1 MKINEG
7 RIKSFDLIDEPL
19 GTQKLENGMYDLKH
33 SADKVFWQDY
43 LGSEEY
49 APKVSNVARA
59 AFEKYGGKASEL
71 KFFIS
76 ESGLDDNEKMESL
89 KYWIGIWDGKGAKID
104 GINAKVNLTYS
115 EDEAKQKENMASV
128 EKLLNN
134 LASAGKLIRISN
146 FDIKYQDANGASVAA
161 SDIKVDQRQKL
172 ADYYAY
178 FIKSYM
184 NKIPNDKQAGICKGN
199 MSDTGDPVGLWTIDS
214 MSRDWVRNA
223 TYKAFCDALSGK

>member
-59 AFEKYGGKASEL
+59 AFEKYGGNASDL

-76 ESGLDDNEKMESL
+76 ESDLDDNLKMESL
-89 KYWIGIWDGKGAKID
+89 KYWIGVWDGKGAKID

-115 EDEAKQKENMASV
+115 EDEAKQKENMASIDN
-128 EKLLNN
+128 LLTN
-134 LASAGKLIRISN
+134 LAATGKMVRLSS
-146 FDIKYQDANGASVAA
+146 FDIKYQNASGAGVAA
-161 SDIKVDQRQKL
+161 KDITVEQRQKL

-178 FIKSYM
+178 VIKSYM
-184 NKIPNDKQAGICKGN
+184 SKIPHEKQAGICKGN
-199 MSDTGDPVGLWTIDS
+199 MADTGDPVGLWTIDS
-214 MSRDWVRNA
+214 KSSDWVRNA